1 METELTSFEGNVHV
15 ADEILQENTTN
26 GNSDIAEQVYYSSR
40 KVRLLIDRSEPN

>member
-15 ADEILQENTTN
+15 ADEILQENTT
-26 GNSDIAEQVYYSSR
+26 AEQVYYFSR